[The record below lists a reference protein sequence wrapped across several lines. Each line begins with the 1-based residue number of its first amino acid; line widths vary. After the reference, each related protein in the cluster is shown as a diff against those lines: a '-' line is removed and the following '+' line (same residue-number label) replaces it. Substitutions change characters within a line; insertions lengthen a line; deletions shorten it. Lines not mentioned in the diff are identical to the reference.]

1 MKSVTVITSIWE
13 RSNNGNSPKGKGNW
27 AFSIGDKSGYEDVT
41 KAFFFYGSYAEAK
54 KAASKEALSRGK
66 DIIYVLP

>member
-1 MKSVTVITSIWE
+1 MKSVTVITQLWE
-13 RSNNGNSPKGKGNW
+13 RNNFGKSPKGKGNW

-41 KAFFFYGSYAEAK
+41 KAVFFYGSYADAK
-54 KAASKEALSRGK
+54 KAASKEALNRGK